1 MLGYFG
7 TLTFYKYLAIQK
19 KRCFKREEVLSVP
32 VFQVLWNRLQTFKP
46 GPLNMVKITNT
57 DTFSYWKV
65 SWVSWVL
72 FNKEFE
78 INVFLLHLSNPS
90 WQTIKFYR
98 GKELNTGSGLRVWLS
113 SQVDVW
119 SLWSPKTPLVGW
131 WNWIF
136 ALLKLLLEHQN
147 QVDICGLWGNCVRD
161 CKYFRT
167 VNRPKL
173 YLFSDLVH
181 EQIPAKMPRFQL
193 TFKFSQC

>member
-19 KRCFKREEVLSVP
+19 KRCFKGEEVLSVP

-78 INVFLLHLSNPS
+78 INVCLLHLSNPS
-90 WQTIKFYR
+90 CFIEEKNWTPDQD
-98 GKELNTGSGLRVWLS
+98 L
-113 SQVDVW
+113 VW
-119 SLWSPKTPLVGW
+119 SLWSPKTPLVGLHGSQDEIGFLLSLSIKIRL
-131 WNWIF
+131 IF
-136 ALLKLLLEHQN
+136 VVYEEILSAFVNTFAPSTGQSYICPVIWFMSKYLLKRH
-147 QVDICGLWGNCVRD
+147 D
-161 CKYFRT
+161 
-167 VNRPKL
+167 
-173 YLFSDLVH
+173 FSWHSVLC
-181 EQIPAKMPRFQL
+181 
-193 TFKFSQC
+193 KFSQC